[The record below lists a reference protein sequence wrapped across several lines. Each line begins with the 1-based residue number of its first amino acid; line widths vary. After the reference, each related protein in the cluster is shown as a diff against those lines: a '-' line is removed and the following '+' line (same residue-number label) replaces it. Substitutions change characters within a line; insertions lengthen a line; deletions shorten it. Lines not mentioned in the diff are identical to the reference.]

1 MCDSTFTSKINVLKN
16 FFSSLEFNS
25 ASFEV
30 FSENVESSVKKLLQI
45 VLFDILS
52 LLCNKARSDSDVC
65 SSVYRD
71 VNLMILS
78 QWKVDLHADLFHV
91 GDHSVINS
99 CCSWQFRKQQ
109 YTYDRSFLKNI
120 RAFHFLLDTKWLGF
134 FIIYNFINFLSHTSK
149 LKYVNKTSH
158 L

>member
-1 MCDSTFTSKINVLKN
+1 MCDSTFTSKINVLKK

-30 FSENVESSVKKLLQI
+30 FLENVESSVKKLLQI
-45 VLFDILS
+45 VLFEILS

-91 GDHSVINS
+91 GDHSVICVCN
-99 CCSWQFRKQQ
+99 QQ
-109 YTYDRSFLKNI
+109 
-120 RAFHFLLDTKWLGF
+120 LL
-134 FIIYNFINFLSHTSK
+134 
-149 LKYVNKTSH
+149 
-158 L
+158 

>member
-1 MCDSTFTSKINVLKN
+1 MCDSTFTSKINVLKKS
-16 FFSSLEFNS
+16 FSSLEFNS

-30 FSENVESSVKKLLQI
+30 FSENVVTSVKQLPQI
-45 VLFDILS
+45 VLFEILS

-120 RAFHFLLDTKWLGF
+120 RAFHFLLDTKWLGVF
-134 FIIYNFINFLSHTSK
+134 YYLQFYKFSISHFK
-149 LKYVNKTSH
+149 IKICK
-158 L
+158 

>member
-1 MCDSTFTSKINVLKN
+1 MCDSTFTSKINVLKKI
-16 FFSSLEFNS
+16 FSLLGFNS

-30 FSENVESSVKKLLQI
+30 FSEIVESLVKKLQQI

-120 RAFHFLLDTKWLGF
+120 RAFHFYLTQNGWGFLLFTIL
-134 FIIYNFINFLSHTSK
+134 
-149 LKYVNKTSH
+149 
-158 L
+158 

>member
-1 MCDSTFTSKINVLKN
+1 MCDSTFTSKINVSKK

-30 FSENVESSVKKLLQI
+30 FSEIVESSVKKLLQI

-109 YTYDRSFLKNI
+109 YTYDRSFLKDI
-120 RAFHFLLDTKWLGF
+120 RAFQFYLTQNGWFFYYLQFYKFSISHFK
-134 FIIYNFINFLSHTSK
+134 IKICK
-149 LKYVNKTSH
+149 
-158 L
+158 

>member
-1 MCDSTFTSKINVLKN
+1 MFDSTLPPKLMFRKKI
-16 FFSSLEFNS
+16 FSSLEFNS

-30 FSENVESSVKKLLQI
+30 FSENVEASVKQLPQI
-45 VLFDILS
+45 VLFEILS

-99 CCSWQFRKQQ
+99 CCSW
-109 YTYDRSFLKNI
+109 
-120 RAFHFLLDTKWLGF
+120 
-134 FIIYNFINFLSHTSK
+134 
-149 LKYVNKTSH
+149 
-158 L
+158 

>member
-1 MCDSTFTSKINVLKN
+1 MCDSTFTSKINVLKKIY
-16 FFSSLEFNS
+16 SSLEFNS

-109 YTYDRSFLKNI
+109 YTYDRSFLKDI
-120 RAFHFLLDTKWLGF
+120 RAFQFYLTQNGWFFLLFTIL
-134 FIIYNFINFLSHTSK
+134 
-149 LKYVNKTSH
+149 
-158 L
+158 

>member
-1 MCDSTFTSKINVLKN
+1 MGRNLLETKGSISFVSERLDSKPEKKKRGRLGN
-16 FFSSLEFNS
+16 FNRVDQPNNLVDKGNLYSRQSN
-25 ASFEV
+25 
-30 FSENVESSVKKLLQI
+30 SENVEISVKQLPPI

-99 CCSWQFRKQQ
+99 CCSR
-109 YTYDRSFLKNI
+109 
-120 RAFHFLLDTKWLGF
+120 
-134 FIIYNFINFLSHTSK
+134 
-149 LKYVNKTSH
+149 
-158 L
+158 

>member
-1 MCDSTFTSKINVLKN
+1 MCDSTFTSKINVLKK

-30 FSENVESSVKKLLQI
+30 FSEIVESSVKKLLQI

-109 YTYDRSFLKNI
+109 YTYDRSFLKDI
-120 RAFHFLLDTKWLGF
+120 RAFQFYLTQNGCGFLLFTIL
-134 FIIYNFINFLSHTSK
+134 
-149 LKYVNKTSH
+149 
-158 L
+158 

>member
-1 MCDSTFTSKINVLKN
+1 MCDSTFTTKINVQKKFHHL
-16 FFSSLEFNS
+16 SS

-30 FSENVESSVKKLLQI
+30 FSENVEASVKQLPQI
-45 VLFDILS
+45 VLFEILS

-109 YTYDRSFLKNI
+109 YTYDRSFLKDI
-120 RAFHFLLDTKWLGF
+120 RAFQFYLTQNGWFFYYLQFYKFSISHFK
-134 FIIYNFINFLSHTSK
+134 IKICK
-149 LKYVNKTSH
+149 
-158 L
+158 